1 MSKTQIVKFEDELA
15 ALAKQGVTAE
25 RSSAGTA
32 FLSTKG
38 GILSYRDQ
46 PIAGNELEVVVLAS
60 PVERLYYASRY
71 DPTKIVGP
79 ACFSLSTTATGMKPN
94 ATSPEP
100 QHDMCS
106 GCPKDQWGSAS
117 NGGRGKA
124 CSEKRRLLIMT
135 ADSVTSADNV
145 GIAEVAALRIPVTS
159 VKGYA
164 TYLQTVATATARPLT
179 GVITKIALVPDPKTQ
194 FRLQFSFVKAIDDL
208 DIVRALISRGQRE
221 MDNAIATAGIEE
233 DADATPANVT
243 PSTKF

>member
-1 MSKTQIVKFEDELA
+1 
-15 ALAKQGVTAE
+15 
-25 RSSAGTA
+25 
-32 FLSTKG
+32 
-38 GILSYRDQ
+38 
-46 PIAGNELEVVVLAS
+46 
-60 PVERLYYASRY
+60 
-71 DPTKIVGP
+71 
-79 ACFSLSTTATGMKPN
+79 
-94 ATSPEP
+94 
-100 QHDMCS
+100 MCA

-135 ADSVTSADNV
+135 ADSVTSPESV
-145 GIAEVAALRIPVTS
+145 GISEVSALRIPVTS

-179 GVITKIALVPDPKTQ
+179 GVITKISLVPDPKTQ

-208 DIVRALISRGQRE
+208 DIVRALIARGQRE

-233 DADATPANVT
+233 DTDAAPANVT

>member
-1 MSKTQIVKFEDELA
+1 MSKNTQLAVFEDELKK
-15 ALAKQGVTAE
+15 LAEQAVTAE

-46 PIAGNELEVVVLAS
+46 PIAGNSLEVVILAS
-60 PVERLYYASRY
+60 PVERLYYTTRY

-79 ACFSLSTTATGMKPN
+79 ACFALGSSGAGLKPN

-100 QHDMCS
+100 QHDMCA
-106 GCPKDQWGSAS
+106 GCPKDQWSSAA

-135 ADSVTSADNV
+135 ADSITTADNINV
-145 GIAEVAALRIPVTS
+145 AEVAALRIPVTS

-194 FRLQFSFVKAIDDL
+194 FRLQFSFVKAIEDL
-208 DIVRALISRGQRE
+208 ELVKALISRGQRE
-221 MDNAIATAGIEE
+221 LDNAIATAGIEE
-233 DADATPANVT
+233 DDGVAPA
-243 PSTKF
+243 PQSSKY